1 MSSYHLPV
9 IVTLLPLPA
18 ALIIPLLRRE
28 RASRTAGPLSVGVLV
43 VSASAAIVSLYAVT
57 VNGAYRYSFGG
68 WPATIGIEF
77 AVTEF
82 TSVMALLVAVVS
94 LLIVIYALH
103 DTGTDLPKG
112 VTGGYFTLI
121 LITVFAMMGMVYTND
136 LFNLYVFM
144 EMLSISSC
152 AIVTITGKRENLF
165 AGLKYLIIGTVGSIT
180 VLLGMALLYMVSGNL
195 NMSANGV
202 MMTTL
207 WNRYPLNIRIALV
220 LILTGFGIKAAVFPL
235 HTWLPDAHS
244 VAPAP
249 SSALLSALVVK
260 AYLLG
265 ALKVLF
271 VVFGVNVLRRTSV
284 TDVLMWV
291 GLVAMISGSLL
302 ALGQQKVKRIL
313 AYSTVSHI
321 GYIVLGFGI
330 ASPAGISVALFHIIA
345 HALLKSG
352 LFLSVGAVIHRTG
365 KQYVGEY
372 AGVGYRMPLTMLV
385 FSISALGMIGVP
397 GTNGFMSKWYLILAA
412 AEAGRL
418 IVLPFILLSSF
429 LNALYY
435 IPIITRA
442 FVQRSTAED
451 HIMKRDHI
459 PLSTRIPLMMIAFLV
474 ILTGLFPGLVMPILR
489 IAATSLLGA
498 Y

>member
-1 MSSYHLPV
+1 ML
-9 IVTLLPLPA
+9 
-18 ALIIPLLRRE
+18 
-28 RASRTAGPLSVGVLV
+28 
-43 VSASAAIVSLYAVT
+43 
-57 VNGAYRYSFGG
+57 
-68 WPATIGIEF
+68 
-77 AVTEF
+77 
-82 TSVMALLVAVVS
+82 ALLVAGLT
-94 LLIVIYALH
+94 LLIVIFALK
-103 DTGTDLPKG
+103 DAGAEIRSD

-121 LITVFAMMGMVYTND
+121 LITAFAMLGMVYTND

-152 AIVTITGKRENLF
+152 AIVTITGKRENIY

-180 VLLGMALLYMVSGNL
+180 VLLGMAILYMVSGNL
-195 NMSANGV
+195 NMSANGR
-202 MMTTL
+202 MMALL
-207 WNRYPLNIRIALV
+207 WTQHPLNVRIALA
-220 LILTGFGIKAAVFPL
+220 LMLTGFGIKAAVFPM

-260 AYLLG
+260 VYLLG

-271 VVFGVNVLRRTSV
+271 VVFGVDILRTSSIP
-284 TDVLMWV
+284 TVLIWI
-291 GLVAMISGSLL
+291 GLTAMISGSVL

-321 GYIVLGFGI
+321 GYIVLGFGLAI
-330 ASPAGISVALFHIIA
+330 PAGIAAAIFHIIA
-345 HALLKSG
+345 HALLKTG

-385 FSISALGMIGVP
+385 FSISALGMIGIP

-412 AEAGRL
+412 AEAGRT

-442 FVQRSTAED
+442 FIQRSTAED
-451 HIMKRDHI
+451 HIMKRDVL
-459 PLSTRIPLMMIAFLV
+459 PLSTRSPLVAIAALV
-474 ILTGLFPGLVMPILR
+474 IISGLFPGLLMPMIR
-489 IAATSLLGA
+489 AATETLLGGF
-498 Y
+498 